1 MEGLAA
7 YAEPMGEPTVPAGEP
22 AVPLWDVEYP
32 EDEQEADRAAWDAS
46 MAEPGDNIPL
56 EAVLAE
62 FGDTDLL
69 AS

>member
-1 MEGLAA
+1 
-7 YAEPMGEPTVPAGEP
+7 MGEPTVP
-22 AVPLWDVEYP
+22 LWDWEYP
-32 EDEQEADRAAWDAS
+32 DDEQDADRVAWDAS

>member
-1 MEGLAA
+1 
-7 YAEPMGEPTVPAGEP
+7 MGEPTVPEGRMGEGP

-32 EDEQEADRAAWDAS
+32 DDEQEADRAAWDAS
-46 MAEPGDNIPL
+46 LAEPGDNIPL